1 MSSEGMKYNIP
12 TLRVVAGKLHEH
24 ARACKKAL
32 GECLVCKRNMRWFEE
47 LPPQVLSQ
55 VLEEGEEVAARA

>member
-12 TLRVVAGKLHEH
+12 ALRATAKILHEH